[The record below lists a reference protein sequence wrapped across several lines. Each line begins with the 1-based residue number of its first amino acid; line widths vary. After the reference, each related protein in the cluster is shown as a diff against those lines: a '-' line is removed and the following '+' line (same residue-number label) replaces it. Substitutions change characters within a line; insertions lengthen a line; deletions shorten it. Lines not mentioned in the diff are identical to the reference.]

1 MFELNGAD
9 ILTSRIGYLIFSETV
24 SDDIVTSGGGM
35 GMDSWGYIRS
45 PADLGRFLASARAE
59 QGLTQQALADELGVS
74 RRYLSEIENGKPGL
88 YTERLFQA
96 MRLLG
101 VRLRAEREAP

>member
-1 MFELNGAD
+1 ME
-9 ILTSRIGYLIFSETV
+9 
-24 SDDIVTSGGGM
+24 
-35 GMDSWGYIRS
+35 SWGYIRS
-45 PADLGRFLASARAE
+45 AADLGAFLAAARVE
-59 QGLTQQALADELGVS
+59 LGMTQQALADELGVS

-101 VRLRAEREAP
+101 VRLRAERGEP

>member
-1 MFELNGAD
+1 M
-9 ILTSRIGYLIFSETV
+9 
-24 SDDIVTSGGGM
+24 
-35 GMDSWGYIRS
+35 
-45 PADLGRFLASARAE
+45 
-59 QGLTQQALADELGVS
+59 TQQALADELGVS

-101 VRLRAEREAP
+101 VRLRAERGEP